1 MLLPTRPRRG
11 KEKSDMNLQCQNDQ
25 KFQMTLIYESAS
37 TKMNNKQCKFL
48 RFQNKQN
55 KNYLQLNASLVPI
68 HFPFIHTR
76 NQIIWR
82 NVCVAFF
89 STSMEKVFYLV
100 LRSWQSFERE
110 EKKSIEGTC
119 TNRQHNGLTGGM
131 ACYLASGQFCGSIRS
146 IYRNTTSVHLTF
158 KPIYWRKYFI
168 ITNEWMET
176 GRQGTR
182 IF

>member
-68 HFPFIHTR
+68 HFPFIHPR

-110 EKKSIEGTC
+110 GKKRAQNERVRIDNTMVLPGAWHGFC
-119 TNRQHNGLTGGM
+119 C
-131 ACYLASGQFCGSIRS
+131 AVCFLASGQFCGSIRS
-146 IYRNTTSVHLTF
+146 SYRNTTSVHLNQF
-158 KPIYWRKYFI
+158 
-168 ITNEWMET
+168 T
-176 GRQGTR
+176 GAN
-182 IF
+182 IL